1 MLPKNGMVKL
11 RVFDILGN
19 EVTVLVDGFKQA
31 GTHIVT
37 FDASQYATGIYFY
50 TLEAGSFRQTKK
62 MLLVK

>member
-1 MLPKNGMVKL
+1 L
-11 RVFDILGN
+11 ILGN